1 MKKTI
6 ILTLLSLSAFI
17 VSLQIDHYMK
27 NYQGTNLID
36 IAQFLTIIGDG
47 ITLAIACALLFIIGI
62 IYKNETLKNSSV
74 YSLGAM
80 LVSGLITHTL
90 KIAISRTRPGLSATD
105 ILLLLENPMI
115 LDFNGKFNSFPSGH
129 TTASFAI
136 AYVLSRS
143 FPWLSPLF
151 YIIAAGVGFSR
162 VYLGAHYPSDVVG
175 GALLGIGTG
184 MFLYSEARKN
194 WKSYLFMS
202 LVVFIS
208 FFRLGGF
215 LLFDVDEAVFSEA
228 TREMIETG
236 NYITP
241 TYNYEPRYDKPIL
254 FYWLMAIAFKLFGI
268 NEFSARFISAMFGA
282 ALVIM
287 TFFFIKRLY
296 GERAGILAGL
306 CLLLNLEFFVYSHS
320 AVTDMTLTFFITAS
334 LYSFYLGFYPT
345 SHIPHPTSYNKWYLL
360 FWIFSALAVLTKGVI
375 GILFPI
381 GIAFIYILAAGKV
394 KDIKPLLVPRFLLA
408 FFAIAAPW
416 YIAQLYIHGWEFF
429 NAFVIKHH
437 FQRYTEVISS
447 HSGPIYFYIPVI
459 LGGFFPWVAFL
470 PNAFYKGIKES
481 REIRVRGL
489 PPHAS
494 SGGQETEGTYLFC
507 TIWFLV
513 VFIFFSLSRTKLPN
527 YIMPLYPAMAVVT
540 GLMINE
546 LIEKG
551 FKRSW
556 LYTAC
561 GFLVLISLSAAIT
574 YFFFPLRIPTEIVF
588 APHLFTGIGICFSVI
603 VVLSFILLRG
613 RYNFLAIGGIAVA
626 TVALLILL
634 RAYGVPPVNIYLQ
647 KTLYQYS
654 AYARENLG
662 PDGVLATYE
671 INQPSIAFYS
681 RGKILKLDG
690 ESCLKELISKE
701 SSQYILVITSKQN
714 IEKLQTIAHLMLLKT
729 DGKYALLANRL

>member
-1 MKKTI
+1 MKKNI
-6 ILTLLSLSAFI
+6 ILILSSLAAFI
-17 VSLQIDHYMK
+17 FSLQIDSFT
-27 NYQGTNLID
+27 TNFQVEGFAVA
-36 IAQFLTIIGDG
+36 AQFLSIVGDG
-47 ITLAIACALLFIIGI
+47 LTLTAVCVSLFVIGI
-62 IYKNETLKNSSV
+62 ISKRENMRNSGI
-74 YSLGAM
+74 YGLGVVLAA
-80 LVSGLITHTL
+80 GFFTHL
-90 KIAISRTRPGLSATD
+90 FKIAFTRPRPNFSGTD
-105 ILLLLENPMI
+105 ILLFLENPTLFDM
-115 LDFNGKFNSFPSGH
+115 GGRFNSFPSGH
-129 TTASFAI
+129 TTVSFAL
-136 AYVLSRS
+136 AYALSRS
-143 FPWLSPLF
+143 YPRLSPIF
-151 YIIAAGVGFSR
+151 YAIAIGVGLSR
-162 VYLGAHYPSDVVG
+162 ISLGSHYPSDVMG
-175 GALLGIGTG
+175 GAILGTG
-184 MFLYSEARKN
+184 VSMFLFSEARKH
-194 WKSYLFMS
+194 WKAGLFIS
-202 LVVFIS
+202 LVVFVS
-208 FFRLGGF
+208 FLKLNGF

-228 TREMIETG
+228 TREMVETG

-268 NEFSARFISAMFGA
+268 NEFSARFTSAMFGA

-306 CLLLNLEFFVYSHS
+306 CLLLNLEFFVYTHS
-320 AVTDMTLTFFITAS
+320 AVTDMTLAFFITAS
-334 LYSFYLGFYPT
+334 LYSFYLGFYQTQSPQ
-345 SHIPHPTSYNKWYLL
+345 SRAPSLNKWHLL
-360 FWIFSALAVLTKGVI
+360 FWFFSALAVLTKGVI
-375 GILFPI
+375 GILFPM
-381 GIAFIYILAAGKV
+381 GIAFIYILTAGKV
-394 KDIKPLLVPRFLLA
+394 KDIKPLLAPRFLLA

-447 HSGPIYFYIPVI
+447 HSGPIYFYIPII

-481 REIRVRGL
+481 REIRAR
-489 PPHAS
+489 
-494 SGGQETEGTYLFC
+494 GQETEGTYLFC

-561 GFLVLISLSAAIT
+561 SLLIIISLSAAIT
-574 YFFFPLRIPTEIVF
+574 CFFFPLRIPTEIVF
-588 APHLFTGIGICFSVI
+588 TPYLFTGIGIYFSVI
-603 VVLSFILLRG
+603 AVLSFILLRG

-626 TVALLILL
+626 TIAMLILL
-634 RAYGVPPVNIYLQ
+634 RVYGVPPVNIYLQ

-681 RGKILKLDG
+681 KGKILKLDG
-690 ESCLKELISKE
+690 ESGLKKLVSKE
-701 SSQYILVITSKQN
+701 GSQDILVITNKQN
-714 IEKLQTIAHLMLLKT
+714 IEKLQTIAHLMLLYT
-729 DGKYALLANRL
+729 DGKYALLAK

>member
-254 FYWLMAIAFKLFGI
+254 FYWLMAVAFKLFGI
-268 NEFSARFISAMFGA
+268 SEFSARFTSALSGA

-287 TFFFIKRLY
+287 TFLFIKRLF
-296 GERAGILAGL
+296 GEKQGILTGL
-306 CLLLNLEFFVYSHS
+306 CLLLSLEFFVYSHS

-334 LYSFYLGFYPT
+334 LYSFYLGVNPT
-345 SHIPHPTSYNKWYLL
+345 PHIPPPIQAFGGRHSTSYNKWYLL
-360 FWIFSALAVLTKGVI
+360 FWIFAALATLTKGAV
-375 GILFPI
+375 GIVFPI
-381 GIAFIYILAAGKV
+381 GIVFIYHLAV
-394 KDIKPLLVPRFLLA
+394 KRIGDIKPLLSPKFLLV
-408 FFAIAAPW
+408 FFAVAAPW
-416 YIAQLYIHGWEFF
+416 YIAQLYINGWEFI
-429 NAFVIKHH
+429 NAFIIKHH

-447 HSGPIYFYIPVI
+447 HSGPIYFYMPVI
-459 LGGFFPWVAFL
+459 LAGFFPWVAFL
-470 PNAFYKGIKES
+470 PYGFY
-481 REIRVRGL
+481 RGL
-489 PPHAS
+489 KEKS
-494 SGGQETEGTYLFC
+494 LYQF
-507 TIWFLV
+507 TILWFTV
-513 VFIFFSLSRTKLPN
+513 VLIFFSIAKTKLPN
-527 YIMPLYPAMAVVT
+527 YILPLFPAMAIMA
-540 GLMINE
+540 GLAINE
-546 LIEKG
+546 LIEKRM
-551 FKRSW
+551 KRSW
-556 LYTAC
+556 LYGCCGILIAVSLVIAAVLLFLPSHTTGDIVLP
-561 GFLVLISLSAAIT
+561 GFLFWSMSM
-574 YFFFPLRIPTEIVF
+574 
-588 APHLFTGIGICFSVI
+588 C
-603 VVLSFILLRG
+603 
-613 RYNFLAIGGIAVA
+613 FLAIAVFSYLLIKGKYSLFSIGGIASA
-626 TVALLILL
+626 TIILL
-634 RAYGVPPVNIYLQ
+634 VLLRVYGVPPANIYLQ

-654 AYARENLG
+654 VYARDNL
-662 PDGVLATYE
+662 DSEGVLATYE

-681 RGKILKLDG
+681 RKKILKI
-690 ESCLKELISKE
+690 ESEQGIKELSKLSE
-701 SSQYILVITSKQN
+701 SKKIFVITNRQN
-714 IEKLQTIAHLMLLKT
+714 MEKLQTRLHMTLLNT
-729 DGKYALLANRL
+729 NDKYALLGNTE

>member
-254 FYWLMAIAFKLFGI
+254 FYWLMAVAFKLFGI
-268 NEFSARFISAMFGA
+268 SEFSARFTSALSGA

-287 TFFFIKRLY
+287 TFLFIKRLF
-296 GERAGILAGL
+296 GEKQGILTGL
-306 CLLLNLEFFVYSHS
+306 CLLLSLEFFVYSHS

-334 LYSFYLGFYPT
+334 LYSFYLGVNPT
-345 SHIPHPTSYNKWYLL
+345 PHIPPPIQAFGGRHSTSYNKWYLL
-360 FWIFSALAVLTKGVI
+360 FWIFAALATLTKGAV
-375 GILFPI
+375 GIVFPI
-381 GIAFIYILAAGKV
+381 GIVFIYHLAV
-394 KDIKPLLVPRFLLA
+394 KRIGDIKPLLSPKFLLV
-408 FFAIAAPW
+408 FFAVAAPW
-416 YIAQLYIHGWEFF
+416 YIAQLYINGWEFI
-429 NAFVIKHH
+429 NAFIIKHH

-447 HSGPIYFYIPVI
+447 HSGPIYFYMPVI
-459 LGGFFPWVAFL
+459 LAGFFPWVAFL
-470 PNAFYKGIKES
+470 PYGFY
-481 REIRVRGL
+481 RGL
-489 PPHAS
+489 KEKS
-494 SGGQETEGTYLFC
+494 LYQF
-507 TIWFLV
+507 TILWFTV
-513 VFIFFSLSRTKLPN
+513 VLIFFSIAKTKLPN
-527 YIMPLYPAMAVVT
+527 YILPLFPAMAIMA
-540 GLMINE
+540 GLAINE
-546 LIEKG
+546 LIEKRM
-551 FKRSW
+551 KRSW
-556 LYTAC
+556 LYGCC
-561 GFLVLISLSAAIT
+561 GFLIAVPLVIAAVLLFLPSHITGDIVLPGFLFWSMSMCFLVIALFSYLLIKGKYSL
-574 YFFFPLRIPTEIVF
+574 
-588 APHLFTGIGICFSVI
+588 FS
-603 VVLSFILLRG
+603 
-613 RYNFLAIGGIAVA
+613 IGGIASA
-626 TVALLILL
+626 TIILL
-634 RAYGVPPVNIYLQ
+634 VLLRVYGVPPANIHLQ

-654 AYARENLG
+654 VYARDNL
-662 PDGVLATYE
+662 DSEGVLATYE

-681 RGKILKLDG
+681 RKKILKLDG
-690 ESCLKELISKE
+690 EVGIKELSKLSE
-701 SSQYILVITSKQN
+701 SKKVFIITNRQN
-714 IEKLQTIAHLMLLKT
+714 MEQLQTRLHMTLLNT
-729 DGKYALLANRL
+729 NDKYALLGNAE

>member
-1 MKKTI
+1 MKKNI
-6 ILTLLSLSAFI
+6 ILILSSLAVFI
-17 VSLQIDHYMK
+17 FSLQIDSFTS
-27 NYQGTNLID
+27 NFQVEGFAVA
-36 IAQFLTIIGDG
+36 AQFLSIIGDG
-47 ITLAIACALLFIIGI
+47 LTLTAVCVFLFVIGI
-62 IYKNETLKNSSV
+62 ISKRENMRNSGI
-74 YSLGAM
+74 YGLGIVLAA
-80 LVSGLITHTL
+80 GFFTHL
-90 KIAISRTRPGLSATD
+90 FKIAFTRPRPNFSGTD
-105 ILLLLENPMI
+105 ILLFLENPM
-115 LDFNGKFNSFPSGH
+115 LFDMGGRFNSFPSGH
-129 TTASFAI
+129 TTVSFALAYALSKSYPRLSPIFYAI
-136 AYVLSRS
+136 AIGVGLSRVS
-143 FPWLSPLF
+143 
-151 YIIAAGVGFSR
+151 
-162 VYLGAHYPSDVVG
+162 LGSHYPSDVIG
-175 GALLGIGTG
+175 GAILGTG
-184 MFLYSEARKN
+184 VSMFLFSEARKH
-194 WKSYLFMS
+194 WKAGLFIS
-202 LVVFIS
+202 LAVFIS
-208 FFRLGGF
+208 FLKLNGF

-228 TREMIETG
+228 AREMVETG

-513 VFIFFSLSRTKLPN
+513 VFIFFSLSNNL
-527 YIMPLYPAMAVVT
+527 AMLVGKPSNDPFDVV
-540 GLMINE
+540 
-546 LIEKG
+546 
-551 FKRSW
+551 
-556 LYTAC
+556 A
-561 GFLVLISLSAAIT
+561 
-574 YFFFPLRIPTEIVF
+574 
-588 APHLFTGIGICFSVI
+588 
-603 VVLSFILLRG
+603 
-613 RYNFLAIGGIAVA
+613 
-626 TVALLILL
+626 
-634 RAYGVPPVNIYLQ
+634 Q
-647 KTLYQYS
+647 
-654 AYARENLG
+654 
-662 PDGVLATYE
+662 
-671 INQPSIAFYS
+671 
-681 RGKILKLDG
+681 
-690 ESCLKELISKE
+690 
-701 SSQYILVITSKQN
+701 
-714 IEKLQTIAHLMLLKT
+714 EKL
-729 DGKYALLANRL
+729 